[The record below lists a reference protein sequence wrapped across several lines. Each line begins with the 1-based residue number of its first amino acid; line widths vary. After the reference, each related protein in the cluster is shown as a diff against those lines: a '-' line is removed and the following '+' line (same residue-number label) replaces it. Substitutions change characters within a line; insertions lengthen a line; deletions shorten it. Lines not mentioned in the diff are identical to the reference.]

1 MNIKQATIE
10 DFETAFDFIQ
20 KLWTYNQYD
29 RATIYQV
36 YQNVL
41 TDENSFAFFLIDDTG
56 YHGFCNGDF
65 FNTFWMS
72 GLTCYVSSLITREE
86 DRGKGYGTA
95 MLDYVK
101 DMAKEKGCKAIT
113 LDSGLPRTGA
123 HTFYQNYG
131 FEKSCYG
138 FELIL

>member
-1 MNIKQATIE
+1 M
-10 DFETAFDFIQ
+10 
-20 KLWTYNQYD
+20 L
-29 RATIYQV
+29 
-36 YQNVL
+36 
-41 TDENSFAFFLIDDTG
+41 FFLIDDAG
-56 YHGFCNGDF
+56 YHGFCHGDF

-101 DMAKEKGCKAIT
+101 DMAKEKGCKAVT

-123 HTFYQNYG
+123 HTFYQKYG

>member
-41 TDENSFAFFLIDDTG
+41 TDENSFAFF
-56 YHGFCNGDF
+56 
-65 FNTFWMS
+65 S
-72 GLTCYVSSLITREE
+72 
-86 DRGKGYGTA
+86 DR
-95 MLDYVK
+95 
-101 DMAKEKGCKAIT
+101 
-113 LDSGLPRTGA
+113 
-123 HTFYQNYG
+123 
-131 FEKSCYG
+131 
-138 FELIL
+138 

>member
-41 TDENSFAFFLIDDTG
+41 TDENSFAFFLIDDAG
-56 YHGFCNGDF
+56 YHGFCHGDF

-101 DMAKEKGCKAIT
+101 DMAKEKGCKAVT
-113 LDSGLPRTGA
+113 LDSGLQERV
-123 HTFYQNYG
+123 HIRFI
-131 FEKSCYG
+131 KSMDLRKVVMG
-138 FELIL
+138 LN